1 MTLQLKG
8 TTALV
13 TGASS
18 GLGIAYATEFA
29 RRGAD
34 VVLVARRED
43 RLRDLADRLGWQFDV
58 TATVIPAD
66 LAAPGAA
73 AALKTETDARGIRIH
88 ALVNNAGF
96 GMHDDFIDADAA
108 RTAEM
113 IDLNVNALVALT
125 REFLPAMVTAR
136 SGVVVNISSTGAF
149 QPCPGMAVYAA
160 TKAFVLSFTEAVAYE
175 VRDTGVRVL
184 ALCPGATQTEFFD
197 VAGDAASVGRR
208 QTAVQVVDTALRA
221 IDARRSRSTVVSGAA
236 NRVGSSLPRFVPRR
250 TATAITARLVGAS

>member
-1 MTLQLKG
+1 MELQLKG

-43 RLRDLADRLGWQFDV
+43 RLRELADRLTSECGEV
-58 TATVIPAD
+58 ATAIPAD

-73 AALKTETDARGIRIH
+73 AALHADVEARGIRVH

-96 GMHDDFIDADAA
+96 GLHDPFLDADAT

-125 REFLPAMVTAR
+125 RAFLPAMAAAGR
-136 SGVVVNISSTGAF
+136 GLVVNIASTGAF
-149 QPCPGMAVYAA
+149 APCPTMAVYGA
-160 TKAFVLSFTEAVAYE
+160 TKAFVLSFTEALAHE
-175 VRDTGVRVL
+175 VHARGVQVL
-184 ALCPGATQTEFFD
+184 AVCPGATATEFR
-197 VAGDAASVGRR
+197 SVSGLHADRMETGS
-208 QTAVQVVDTALRA
+208 QTPEQVVATTFRALDKGR
-221 IDARRSRSTVVSGAA
+221 IGSVVSGGRNALLA
-236 NRVGSSLPRFVPRR
+236 TLTGWVPRR
-250 TATAITARLVGAS
+250 FATTMAARMLS